1 MRSAAFIL
9 LACLLFVDVKGMSQS
24 PKGRCYCMDAGVKF
38 ILPRLIEKIEVY
50 YPSSSCEN
58 MELVATLKGS
68 GEQKC
73 LNPKSQFARNF
84 IKNAQR
90 QKSSTA
96 DGSLLRS
103 SS

>member
-1 MRSAAFIL
+1 MRSAVFIL
-9 LACLLFVDVKGMSQS
+9 LACLLFVDVKDMSQS

-58 MELVATLKGS
+58 MELVATLKAS

-73 LNPKSQFARNF
+73 LNPKSRFAKNF
-84 IKNAQR
+84 IKDE
-90 QKSSTA
+90 QKKK
-96 DGSLLRS
+96 GNLE
-103 SS
+103 